1 MRVQYKEYNLSVR
14 VKCST
19 YQSIVCIYCIVSM
32 SLLSRILEQPS
43 SNNQN
48 QGNTGCDCKD
58 DGDDDDNDDDDDVD
72 DNDGDDD
79 DDDDDDEK
87 VFD

>member
-1 MRVQYKEYNLSVR
+1 
-14 VKCST
+14 
-19 YQSIVCIYCIVSM
+19 M

-58 DGDDDDNDDDDDVD
+58 DGDDDENDDDDDNDDVD
-72 DNDGDDD
+72 DDDGNEDDN

-87 VFD
+87 VFDWSVLNECGRVFTN